1 MQSKLSTMHSKQ
13 KRRINLC
20 MSSFLPSSLLFVI
33 HLSRSHSAQRQSTLF
48 TDIRPRGKRRDV
60 TRPVFSG
67 DSGGEGGEKGEGEEV
82 GKSGRGGRGG
92 EEREGRG
99 VSGSILP
106 PFLPLPRNLIRTRFI
121 TREMQELR
129 GLDKECCLGLCSG
142 LEIWLLLLSLLFVPF
157 VVVSRMLR

>member
-1 MQSKLSTMHSKQ
+1 MYVFLSSL
-13 KRRINLC
+13 I
-20 MSSFLPSSLLFVI
+20 SSFRDSFISQPFSSTSIYIV
-33 HLSRSHSAQRQSTLF
+33 HWYST
-48 TDIRPRGKRRDV
+48 
-60 TRPVFSG
+60 TRKATRCNQACFLG
-67 DSGGEGGEKGEGEEV
+67 RLGR
-82 GKSGRGGRGG
+82 GRGGERGGGGGG

-157 VVVSRMLR
+157 VVVSRMLRWFLFSSSVFCLLLFFYVAVCGPFCFC

>member
-1 MQSKLSTMHSKQ
+1 M
-13 KRRINLC
+13 
-20 MSSFLPSSLLFVI
+20 
-33 HLSRSHSAQRQSTLF
+33 
-48 TDIRPRGKRRDV
+48 
-60 TRPVFSG
+60 
-67 DSGGEGGEKGEGEEV
+67 
-82 GKSGRGGRGG
+82 GKSGRGG
-92 EEREGRG
+92 G